1 MSDDW
6 TLLSLVRSS
15 GFGASNS
22 SLPCSSV
29 NIFDFRKGVASK
41 CLVHCASHRQSN
53 CIVLCQPAGL
63 KNKILGVAVVC
74 FLACRALVFLALV
87 VLASGPD
94 RGRRVRRVAG
104 EKE

>member
-6 TLLSLVRSS
+6 TLLSLVSSS

-41 CLVHCASHRQSN
+41 CLVPCASHRQSN
-53 CIVLCQPAGL
+53 WIVLCQVVWQRLGPNQTDRQKRSFGKSQIL
-63 KNKILGVAVVC
+63 KLEHV
-74 FLACRALVFLALV
+74 
-87 VLASGPD
+87 
-94 RGRRVRRVAG
+94 
-104 EKE
+104 E